1 MYAAEAA
8 FTYDETGRKV
18 KEKDFGLITY
28 FAYSLYDWLNM
39 FGLAPKCW
47 TKMKEIDEVR
57 E

>member
-1 MYAAEAA
+1 LYAAEAA